1 MDVYN
6 NNLNNSMTIIFEG
19 NFKDFDGIECPCQ
32 WKIPTY
38 PLESLKSLISRFFQI
53 SGLDPKCHK
62 LYYNNK
68 IINKDSSDS
77 LSQKGLINNSRIQVS
92 AIIFESYVSY
102 AENNKDQYF
111 DFNIFIKFIK
121 LNQNSVFNCN
131 KDLRGILKLCLLN
144 EISSKLDE
152 QALNYIKATKDMN
165 TIYYILKIL
174 NKSYQE
180 LNFSGKTKDDIMK
193 IMSKENKRNILN
205 FSNYVDSKINKD
217 VLQWIINFLKGNKLQ
232 EINDIKLHLGKY
244 EIYYS
249 LFEKEFDRALRNSV
263 FEFSAVSLVVIDRQ
277 DYDTFERE
285 RQKCPN
291 RVDRILFH
299 GTQIQPISSIL
310 TGLFRKSI
318 NSGYQHGKG
327 VYFTDSLDNCWF
339 YGGVEG
345 KRANMNIIPKVGD
358 TFTCIASLVY
368 YDKRGFLQ
376 VEDYKTRIQPG
387 KNQINFAYAGCELE
401 TIKKPDF
408 KTFVGTEY
416 VVWELDQICPYIS
429 IKFKREE
436 YCVIWRDNNL
446 SEEAIH
452 KSEFDKVFKDFL
464 KERIKYIKQSA
475 KYNIYPCK
483 TTDEALKI
491 VNRKKY
497 NKIILLSNIGPDYGG
512 KDFVDR
518 ARKIIQNDVIVLF
531 LSYSDSHL
539 KWVPQYKNALFCN
552 EPYFYEEYLESFTDE
567 MKLRELIK
575 KLENH
580 YKVKFNFDNNFL
592 YFPLYKTE
600 GFYSDLY
607 F

>member
-53 SGLDPKCHK
+53 SGLDPKSHK

-144 EISSKLDE
+144 EISSQLDE
-152 QALNYIKATKDMN
+152 QTLNYIKATPNMD

-180 LNFSGKTKDDIMK
+180 LNLSGQTKNDIIKIMK
-193 IMSKENKRNILN
+193 KENKRNILN
-205 FSNYVDSKINKD
+205 FSNYVDSIINNNL
-217 VLQWIINFLKGNKLQ
+217 LQWIINFLKGNKLQ
-232 EINDIKLHLGKY
+232 EINDIKFHLGKY
-244 EIYYS
+244 EIFYS
-249 LFEKEFDRALRNSV
+249 LFEKQFDKALRNSV

-277 DYDTFERE
+277 DYDTFETE
-285 RQKCPN
+285 RKKCQN

-345 KRANMNIIPKVGD
+345 NRANMNIIPKVGD

-512 KDFVDR
+512 KDFVDK
-518 ARKIIQNDVIVLF
+518 ARKIIQSDVIVLF
-531 LSYSDSHL
+531 LSYSESHL